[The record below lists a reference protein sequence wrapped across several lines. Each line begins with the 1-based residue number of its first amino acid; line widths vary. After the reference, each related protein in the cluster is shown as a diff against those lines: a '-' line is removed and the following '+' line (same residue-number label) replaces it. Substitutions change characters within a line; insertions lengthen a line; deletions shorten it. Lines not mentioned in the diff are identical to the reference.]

1 VGTINQEEKEVIT
14 EIIEEKEG
22 ITETIEEME
31 EITEEKG
38 EITEEA
44 IITEKTKEEK
54 KNKTIKDLML
64 KMMVISLN

>member
-1 VGTINQEEKEVIT
+1 VIT
-14 EIIEEKEG
+14 EIIEGKEE
-22 ITETIEEME
+22 ITETIEETE
-31 EITEEKG
+31 EITEEKV

-44 IITEKTKEEK
+44 IIIEITKEEK